1 MLKERE
7 MISKSVY
14 YLTINKETYCA
25 IMWNG
30 KKYFNVTIPAFE
42 KKNIRKSS
50 WEIEGYVSN
59 GR

>member
-1 MLKERE
+1 